1 MAPDLTRSGAGQDD
15 NVPSS
20 RRVRGARLPL
30 VGALCHGSGD
40 RSPRRSPWVAGRGS
54 KDMTI
59 RSRTAK
65 SLTGRGVGLGLASLL
80 VALAAVGCSGSSTTP
95 SSTAQARST
104 ATVVPSETPNG
115 TPMLP
120 AQVDTPTPTPVE
132 TTATPTLS
140 FDRNQLRTDI
150 TSGAAK
156 EEYPAITTAQLKTDW
171 QTFAETNPDFV
182 SEAGKMFG
190 QCTDPDKTEPGW
202 TAVQTAPCGT
212 LARALASRIEKTG
225 GQTTLTF
232 FDQFIGWSLGSQGPI
247 SWTGAAGLRDF
258 ARALQP

>member
-1 MAPDLTRSGAGQDD
+1 VS
-15 NVPSS
+15 SS

-104 ATVVPSETPNG
+104 ATVVPSETPSG
-115 TPMLP
+115 TPTLP
-120 AQVDTPTPTPVE
+120 AQAATPTPTPVE

-156 EEYPAITTAQLKTDW
+156 KEYPAITTAQLKTAW
-171 QTFAETNPDFV
+171 ATFAETDPDFV
-182 SEAGKMFG
+182 NAWGKTFE
-190 QCTDPDKTEPGW
+190 QCTNPDKTDPGW
-202 TAVQTAPCGT
+202 MAVQTAPCGN
-212 LARALASRIEKTG
+212 LANRLASRVEITG

-232 FDQFIGWSLGSQGPI
+232 LDQFIGWALGSQGPI
-247 SWTGAAGLRDF
+247 SWTGEAGLRDF